1 MNTIDNFESIG
12 CDCEF
17 GLVQRT
23 FNHEPMSLL
32 RWSSISLH
40 SLVRMI
46 EDDFKD
52 LKNIDTY
59 DIARNDDLEYMVT
72 NKSYYLWSHT
82 DTRKDSS
89 KSELIESSFKR
100 INYLQRQFVKEAKN
114 NKKIYV
120 HKSKN
125 ITTEEM
131 QLLYNAIKSLGA
143 DKILFVLKDIDL
155 KNTFVGSEFGLI
167 AYISDFYPNT
177 KFDEWESILDYA
189 FKYFNEN
196 NISYTKSV

>member
-1 MNTIDNFESIG
+1 MNKIGNFESIG

-23 FNHEPMSLL
+23 LNYEPMTLL
-32 RWSSISLH
+32 RWSSINLH

-46 EDDFKD
+46 DDDFKD

-59 DIARNDDLEYMVT
+59 DIDRNDDLEYMVT
-72 NKSYYLWSHT
+72 NTSYHLWSHT
-82 DTRKDSS
+82 DTRHDTS

-120 HKSKN
+120 HKSKS

-131 QLLYNAIKSLGA
+131 QLLYNAMKSLGA
-143 DKILFVLKDIDL
+143 DRILFVLKDIDL
-155 KNTFVGSEFGLI
+155 KNTFVESEFGLI

-189 FKYFNEN
+189 LEYFNEN
-196 NISYTKSV
+196 NISHNKSV